1 MAEFKNVFIKS
12 KMNKDLDDRLL
23 PQGEY
28 RDALNIQV
36 SKSESSDV
44 GALENVLGNSKLINF
59 SEITGNANVVCVG
72 YLASEVNSCVFFF
85 LTDNTL
91 SANGNGKY
99 VETASNFIVRSTIL
113 QGTSIQNTILVKG
126 AFLNFWEGSPIYG
139 VNLLEDLLFWT
150 DNRNQPRKINV
161 ESAQNDITYY
171 TIEDTISVAKYMPY
185 NAPILWQEITAS
197 IAADFVAPF
206 TGLGVGDYQT
216 TMQDVVSVNLPE
228 NAINSGPNLDPVPNP
243 YYDSVYRGD
252 PDYLE
257 EKFVRF
263 SYRFKFDDGEYSL
276 MAPFTQECFI
286 PKQDGYFLLN
296 SGAANNNEN
305 DMSAAYR
312 STIVDFMEN
321 KVNKLTL
328 LIDMPA
334 NGDPA
339 FPATT
344 LLNTTDYFKITEIE
358 ILFKESDGAAVLV
371 VDTISA
377 AEIKAQTSPF
387 VSPQTNTFEYTYSGT
402 KPFRTLPGDQLTRV
416 YDKVPVKALGQE
428 VISNRVVYSN
438 FQTRHTPPPALNYNV
453 GTGPKS
459 AFDVTTPVT
468 PVEWKTSIVEYPNST
483 LKQNR
488 NYQAG
493 FVLSDRF
500 GRTTSTLLSNAAKS
514 SVGIIKNL
522 STIYSPYNDETVNIG
537 RWPGDTLLVSVNETI
552 NETPVQPR
560 LYPGLYSGDPTLS
573 TYNPLGFETWKIV
586 VKQQEQDYYNVY
598 LPGILA
604 SYPEDAT
611 RELGLTSH
619 VVLFNDNINKVP
631 RDLAEVGPDQKQFR
645 SSVQLFGRVQNTS
658 LTPSSGLVP
667 LSADLG
673 VVNQQYYASRFSDT
687 VSTIQNEVGLFNL
700 DDSAGIDPG
709 DLDTYKGAFYEAQ
722 SNPSIGRISTTNQ
735 IGQTNPKI
743 PSPALT
749 YSIQNLAVYETEPV
763 ESKLDIYWETS
774 TSGTIADL
782 NAQVIATGNQTIF
795 GIVNFA
801 WNFTE
806 YWGIQ
811 TAASSP
817 WDPAVTGAP
826 EPASFAAPALVPS
839 IENGNLGRFRSVIG
853 RDGDTN
859 SQFWF
864 QDGLN
869 VPIQDIEVVGF
880 EVINNNNT
888 DVTEDF
894 DLLQIYGTSSTVPGT
909 GTYINYQGLTG
920 PLQANPTPAFTHDT
934 FIIVN
939 KLYRVWKSNNEA
951 AQNFTVTIEVKD
963 VAGGA
968 GAPPFTR
975 VFTPDLNDTVLDDQA
990 TIHVGAKQ
998 LPITSAQE
1006 QWGQVA
1012 QPIQNYLQPSP
1023 TPPDAGIFF
1032 EYGETVGN
1040 LVQFFGMNG
1049 ANEGNS
1055 SGISPVYQNQNGLE
1069 WSITAQ
1075 QQPFL
1080 APLPGED
1087 PINNVPGGALIFQID
1102 AVTGILTEIEPGQ
1115 GIGLYYLTIGL
1126 TSGDSTPLANFN
1138 LKLTIGRPTAT
1149 GSYEQ
1154 DLRGANAIQ
1163 LEYDNSYIINLHQTL
1178 GNGPTHDNFPPD
1190 ADWAY
1195 ANLPIKNQTSGATY
1209 PKDVFDNSYPEPG
1222 RLADLLDPT
1231 PITDPQGV
1239 PTGGSGPVTGPIVPG
1254 LVDGFS
1260 NSGFLG
1266 GIGPGPYYKGR
1277 RMFNNI
1283 PLTDSSDPTSGDQIL
1298 NLQQAVGGNL
1308 DGALNQGTGYINIE
1322 MLMKGINRDDT
1333 QAADAAG
1340 QTYFNFQKSEVSW
1353 AIEYREVINGV
1364 VQAWKPA
1371 TDIEGNVLSWN
1382 VALNDVDNDPQPNPQ
1397 QSGLTLDGNRPDPGS
1412 IANFYGNA
1420 IHANTNTSTNLAQ
1433 SQVYGAAT
1441 DNTSTDAAAIPVNF
1455 IRYAVR
1461 NASTQYNFPIM
1472 ALSRWVV
1479 VGNSPIYNTTPSFG
1493 EYRVIIQNI
1502 GGQNTSC
1509 QSELVEHTQYPPAD
1523 ANFPSLQPKNIFS
1536 QQFGDEAGIINIGD
1550 FYYDLR
1556 PVGSPRA
1563 FGYIVHLKTFT
1574 GGNDEENM
1582 TAALDASI
1590 GQSGN
1595 PNNGDTVILYAEEG
1609 VPRYVSQFY
1618 TDPDLTI
1625 PVTSVSSPAWDGG
1638 DGYIAYSCTEDEGSG
1653 SYNVPY
1659 SINNTIT
1666 GQDPDAGATPEN
1678 EQGLTAN
1685 MASENAARA
1694 NGNEQ
1699 YNRRWACKMDVST
1712 GRKVIRTSVGRQAN
1726 NIPID

>member
-59 SEITGNANVVCVG
+59 STITDNVNIVCVG

-85 LTDNTL
+85 LTDNTIA
-91 SANGNGKY
+91 ANGNGKY
-99 VETASNFIVRSTIL
+99 IETASNFIVRSTIL
-113 QGTSIQNTILVKG
+113 QGTSIQNTVLVKG

-139 VNLLEDLLFWT
+139 VNLIEDLLFWT

-185 NAPILWQEITAS
+185 NAPILWQEITS
-197 IAADFVAPF
+197 SMAAANPA
-206 TGLGVGDYQT
+206 LLPAVGNYQT

-228 NAINSGPNLDPVPNP
+228 NAINNGPNLDPVPNP
-243 YYDSVYRGD
+243 YYDSAYRGD

-296 SGAANNNEN
+296 PGAANNDEN

-321 KVNKLTL
+321 KVNELTL
-328 LIDMPA
+328 LIDMPV

-387 VSPQTNTFEYTYSGT
+387 VFPQTNTFQYVYSGT
-402 KPFRTLPGDQLTRV
+402 KPFRTLPEDQLTRV

-428 VISNRVVYSN
+428 VISNRIVYSN
-438 FQTRHTPPPALNYNV
+438 FQTRHTPPPTLNYNV
-453 GTGPKS
+453 GTGPKR

-560 LYPGLYSGDPTLS
+560 LYPGLYNGDPTLP

-598 LPGILA
+598 LPGVLA

-611 RELGLTSH
+611 KELGLTSH

-658 LTPSSGLVP
+658 TTPVSALGS
-667 LSADLG
+667 LSPNLG
-673 VVNQQYYASRFSDT
+673 VVNQQYYPSRFSDT
-687 VSTIQNEVGLFNL
+687 VSTIQDEFGLFNVDQAASPFPNNFTL
-700 DDSAGIDPG
+700 
-709 DLDTYKGAFYEAQ
+709 AFYEAE
-722 SNPSIGRISTTNQ
+722 SNPLIGRISTTNQ
-735 IGQTNPKI
+735 VGQIVPTP
-743 PSPALT
+743 PS
-749 YSIQNLAVYETEPV
+749 YSIENLAVYETEPV

-811 TAASSP
+811 TAASIP
-817 WDPAVTGAP
+817 WDPTVTGSP
-826 EPASFAAPALVPS
+826 EPASFAAPPLVPS
-839 IENGNLGRFRSVIG
+839 DDNGSLGRFRSVIG

-894 DLLQIYGTSSTVPGT
+894 DLLQIYGTSSATPGT
-909 GTYINYQGLTG
+909 GTYTNYQGLTG

-939 KLYRVWKSNNEA
+939 KSYRVWKSNNEA

-963 VAGGA
+963 VAGGST
-968 GAPPFTR
+968 APTFTR
-975 VFTPDLNDTVLDDQA
+975 VFTPDLNDTVLDDEA

-1023 TPPDAGIFF
+1023 LPPDAGIFF
-1032 EYGETVGN
+1032 EYGETAGN

-1049 ANEGNS
+1049 ANEGDS

-1075 QQPFL
+1075 QQPFQ
-1080 APLPGED
+1080 APDPGENPVTNII
-1087 PINNVPGGALIFQID
+1087 PIFEIN

-1138 LKLTIGRPTAT
+1138 LKLTIGRPTAS
-1149 GSYEQ
+1149 GSYSQ
-1154 DLRGANAIQ
+1154 NLRGANAIQ
-1163 LEYDNSYIINLHQTL
+1163 LKYDNSYIINLHQTL
-1178 GNGPTHDNFPPD
+1178 GNGLTHDNFPPLPS
-1190 ADWAY
+1190 WAY
-1195 ANLPIKNQTSGATY
+1195 ANLPIEGITPGAVY
-1209 PKDVFDNSYPEPG
+1209 PKDVFENSYPEPG
-1222 RLADLLDPT
+1222 RLAYLLDPT
-1231 PITDPQGV
+1231 PITDPTGT
-1239 PTGGSGPVTGPIVPG
+1239 PTGGNGPVTGPIVPG
-1254 LVDGFS
+1254 LEGTFS
-1260 NSGFLG
+1260 NNGNDS
-1266 GIGPGPYYKGR
+1266 GIGTSPCYKGR
-1277 RMFNNI
+1277 RMFFDI
-1283 PLTDSSDPTSGDQIL
+1283 PTSDPAFCSDPFAGKQTL
-1298 NLQQAVGGNL
+1298 NLQRAAGNGF
-1308 DGALNQGTGYINIE
+1308 DGELSQGTGYINIE
-1322 MLMKGINRDDT
+1322 MLMKGINWDDT
-1333 QAADAAG
+1333 TNENPSDF
-1340 QTYFNFQKSEVSW
+1340 TSFQKSEVSW
-1353 AIEYREVINGV
+1353 AVEYREVINNV

-1382 VALNDVDNDPQPNPQ
+1382 VALDSSSATPVSNPQ
-1397 QSGLTLDGNRPDPGS
+1397 QSGLTLEGTAPPSGGIGNVYNDALHAKETQGTNGS
-1412 IANFYGNA
+1412 VQGF
-1420 IHANTNTSTNLAQ
+1420 Q
-1433 SQVYGAAT
+1433 YGAAT
-1441 DNTSTDAAAIPVNF
+1441 DNTSTEAAAIPVNF
-1455 IRYAVR
+1455 IRYAVE
-1461 NASTQYNFPIM
+1461 NASSQSNFPIM

-1502 GGQNTSC
+1502 GGQQESC
-1509 QSELVEHTQYPPAD
+1509 QSELVEFTNYPPEQGTG
-1523 ANFPSLQPKNIFS
+1523 LQPRNIFS
-1536 QQFGDEAGIINIGD
+1536 QQYGEEAGIINIGD

-1563 FGYIVHLKTFT
+1563 FGYIVHLETFT
-1574 GGNDEENM
+1574 SGTDEENM
-1582 TAALDASI
+1582 ASALSASI
-1590 GQSGN
+1590 GN
-1595 PNNGDTVILYAEEG
+1595 PAAGTDTVILYAEEG

-1618 TDPDLTI
+1618 TDAALTI
-1625 PVTSVSSPAWDGG
+1625 PVTSVSSPAWVGG
-1638 DGYIAYSCTEDEGSG
+1638 DGYIAYSCTEDDGDG

-1666 GQDPDAGATPEN
+1666 GQDPDAGAPPPE
-1678 EQGLTAN
+1678 LTAN
-1685 MASENAARA
+1685 MASENAA
-1694 NGNEQ
+1694 NPFQTGNFDQ
-1699 YNRRWACKMDVST
+1699 YERRWACKMDVST
-1712 GRKVIRTSVGRQAN
+1712 GIKFIRTSVGKQGN
-1726 NIPID
+1726 TIPID

>member
-59 SEITGNANVVCVG
+59 SEITGNTNVVCVG
-72 YLASEVNSCVFFF
+72 YLTSEVNSCVFFF

-91 SANGNGKY
+91 TNNANGKY
-99 VETASNFIVRSTIL
+99 VQTASNFIVRSTIL
-113 QGTSIQNTILVKG
+113 QGTSIQNTVLVKG

-185 NAPILWQEITAS
+185 NAPILWQEITS
-197 IAADFVAPF
+197 NMAAANPA
-206 TGLGVGDYQT
+206 LLPAVGDYQT

-228 NAINSGPNLDPVPNP
+228 NAINNGPNLDPVPNP
-243 YYDSVYRGD
+243 YYDSAYRGD

-296 SGAANNNEN
+296 PGAANNDEN

-321 KVNKLTL
+321 KVNELTL
-328 LIDMPA
+328 LIDMPV

-387 VSPQTNTFEYTYSGT
+387 VFPSTNTFQYVYSGT
-402 KPFRTLPGDQLTRV
+402 KPFRALPEDQLTRV

-438 FQTRHTPPPALNYNV
+438 FQTRHTPPTTLNYNV
-453 GTGPKS
+453 GTGPKNP
-459 AFDVTTPVT
+459 FDVTTPVT
-468 PVEWKTSIVEYPNST
+468 PVEWRTSIVEYPNST

-500 GRTTSTLLSNAAKS
+500 GRTTSTLLSNTAKS
-514 SVGIIKNL
+514 SVGVIRNL

-560 LYPGLYSGDPTLS
+560 LYPGLYNGDPTLS

-604 SYPEDAT
+604 AYPEHPT
-611 RELGLTSH
+611 QELGLTSH
-619 VVLFNDNINKVP
+619 VVLLNDNINKVP

-658 LTPSSGLVP
+658 TAPASGIGS
-667 LSADLG
+667 LSPNLG
-673 VVNQQYYASRFSDT
+673 VVNQQYYPSRFSDT
-687 VSTIQNEVGLFNL
+687 VSTISNLFDMFNL
-700 DDSAGIDPG
+700 QGGSYNTDYDDD
-709 DLDTYKGAFYEAQ
+709 FYEAE
-722 SNPSIGRISTTNQ
+722 SNPLIGRISTTNQ
-735 IGQTNPKI
+735 IGQKTPPN
-743 PSPALT
+743 SSN
-749 YSIQNLAVYETEPV
+749 YSIFNLAVYETEPV

-774 TSGTIADL
+774 TSGTIKDL

-806 YWGIQ
+806 YWGVQ
-811 TAASSP
+811 TAASIP
-817 WDPAVTGAP
+817 WDPTVTGSP
-826 EPASFAAPALVPS
+826 EPASFAAPPLVPS
-839 IENGNLGRFRSVIG
+839 DQNGSLGRFRSVIG
-853 RDGDTN
+853 RDNDTN

-869 VPIQDIEVVGF
+869 VPIQDIEVVSF
-880 EVINNNNT
+880 EVINGNNT

-894 DLLQIYGTSSTVPGT
+894 DLLQIYGTSSATPGT

-939 KLYRVWKSNNEA
+939 KSYRVWKSNNEA
-951 AQNFTVTIEVKD
+951 AQNFFVTIQVKD

-968 GAPPFTR
+968 TAPVFTK
-975 VFTPDLNDTVLDDQA
+975 VFTPDLDDTVLDDEA

-1023 TPPDAGIFF
+1023 LPPDAGIFF
-1032 EYGETVGN
+1032 EYGETIGN

-1080 APLPGED
+1080 APNPGENPVTNIT
-1087 PINNVPGGALIFQID
+1087 PIFEID
-1102 AVTGILTEIEPGQ
+1102 AATGILTEIEPGQ

-1149 GSYEQ
+1149 GSYDQ
-1154 DLRGANAIQ
+1154 NLRGANAIQ
-1163 LEYDNSYIINLHQTL
+1163 LKYDNSYIINLHSTL
-1178 GNGPTHDNFPPD
+1178 GNPVNNYPPD
-1190 ADWAY
+1190 PDWAY
-1195 ANLPIKNQTSGATY
+1195 ANLPIKNVTPGAVVAR
-1209 PKDVFDNSYPEPG
+1209 DVFENSYPEPG
-1222 RLADLLDPT
+1222 RLAYLLDPT
-1231 PITDPQGV
+1231 PITDPTGF
-1239 PTGGSGPVTGPIVPG
+1239 PTGGNGPVTGQIIPQ
-1254 LVDGFS
+1254 LDDTFS
-1260 NSGFLG
+1260 NNGNSG
-1266 GIGPGPYYKGR
+1266 GIGTAPCYKGR
-1277 RMFNNI
+1277 RMFSDI
-1283 PLTDSSDPTSGDQIL
+1283 PTNDSAFGCDPFAGKQTL
-1298 NLQQAVGGNL
+1298 NLQRAAGNGF
-1308 DGALNQGTGYINIE
+1308 DGPLTQGTGYINIE
-1322 MLMKGINRDDT
+1322 MLMKGINWDAT
-1333 QAADAAG
+1333 QNANPSE
-1340 QTYFNFQKSEVSW
+1340 YEPFQISEVSW
-1353 AIEYREVINGV
+1353 AIEYRETTPSVGP
-1364 VQAWKPA
+1364 WKAA

-1382 VALNDVDNDPQPNPQ
+1382 VALDSSGPTPVGNPQ
-1397 QSGLTLDGNRPDPGS
+1397 QSGLTLE
-1412 IANFYGNA
+1412 GNA
-1420 IHANTNTSTNLAQ
+1420 PSPGGIGNVYNNALHARETGQGTSNSPQ
-1433 SQVYGAAT
+1433 GNQYGSAT
-1441 DNTSTDAAAIPVNF
+1441 DNANTDAAAIPVNF
-1455 IRYAVR
+1455 IRYAVE
-1461 NASTQYNFPIM
+1461 NASTQSNFPIM

-1502 GGQNTSC
+1502 GGQQTSC
-1509 QSELVEHTQYPPAD
+1509 QSELVEFTNYPP
-1523 ANFPSLQPKNIFS
+1523 NQGTGLQPENIFS
-1536 QQFGDEAGIINIGD
+1536 QEYGDEAGIINIGD

-1574 GGNDEENM
+1574 SGTDEENM
-1582 TAALDASI
+1582 ASALNANI
-1590 GQSGN
+1590 GSPIPSN
-1595 PNNGDTVILYAEEG
+1595 PDTVILYAEEG

-1618 TDPDLTI
+1618 TDAALTI
-1625 PVTSVSSPAWDGG
+1625 PVTSVSSLAWDGG
-1638 DGYIAYSCTEDEGSG
+1638 DGYIAYSCTETGNG
-1653 SYNVPY
+1653 TYNVPY

-1666 GQDPDAGATPEN
+1666 GQDPDAGAPPP
-1678 EQGLTAN
+1678 GLTAN
-1685 MASENAARA
+1685 MASENAA
-1694 NGNEQ
+1694 NPFLTSNNDQWE
-1699 YNRRWACKMDVST
+1699 RRWACKMDVST
-1712 GRKVIRTSVGRQAN
+1712 GIKFIRTSVGKQGN
-1726 NIPID
+1726 PIQINGY

>member
-59 SEITGNANVVCVG
+59 SEITGNANVVCIG

-91 SANGNGKY
+91 ATNLNGRY
-99 VETASNFIVRSTIL
+99 EPSASNFIVRSTIL
-113 QGTSIQNTILVKG
+113 QEISIQNTVLVKG

-185 NAPILWQEITAS
+185 NAPILWQEITS
-197 IAADFVAPF
+197 NMAAANPA
-206 TGLGVGDYQT
+206 LLPAVGDYQT
-216 TMQDVVSVNLPE
+216 TMQDVVSVNLPQ
-228 NAINSGPNLDPVPNP
+228 NAINNGPNLDPVPNP
-243 YYDSVYRGD
+243 YYDPVYRGD

-257 EKFVRF
+257 EKFIRF

-276 MAPFTQECFI
+276 FAPFTQECFI

-328 LIDMPA
+328 LIDMPT

-339 FPATT
+339 FPATS

-387 VSPQTNTFEYTYSGT
+387 VSPQTNTFEYVYSGT
-402 KPFRTLPGDQLTRV
+402 KPFKTLPEDQLTRV

-428 VISNRVVYSN
+428 IISNRVVYSN
-438 FQTRHTPPPALNYNV
+438 FQTRHTPPPTLNYNV
-453 GTGPKS
+453 GTGPKNP
-459 AFDVTTPVT
+459 FDVTTPVT
-468 PVEWKTSIVEYPNST
+468 PVEWRTSIVEYPNSS

-500 GRTTSTLLSNAAKS
+500 GRTTSTLLSNTAKS
-514 SVGIIKNL
+514 SVGLVKNL

-552 NETPVQPR
+552 NGTPVQPR
-560 LYPGLYSGDPTLS
+560 LYPGLYNGNPTVS

-611 RELGLTSH
+611 KELGLTSH
-619 VVLFNDNINKVP
+619 IVLFNDNINKVP

-645 SSVQLFGRVQNTS
+645 SSVQLFGRVQNTNT
-658 LTPSSGLVP
+658 TPSSGLGS
-667 LSADLG
+667 LSPDLG
-673 VVNQQYYASRFSDT
+673 VVNQQYYPSRFSDT
-687 VSTIQNEVGLFNL
+687 VSTIQDEFGLFNVDQAANPFPNDFTL
-700 DDSAGIDPG
+700 
-709 DLDTYKGAFYEAQ
+709 AFYEAE
-722 SNPSIGRISTTNQ
+722 SNPLIGRISTTNK
-735 IGQTNPKI
+735 IGQIVP
-743 PSPALT
+743 PSSS
-749 YSIQNLAVYETEPV
+749 YSIENLAVYETEPV

-817 WDPAVTGAP
+817 WDPVVTGSP
-826 EPASFAAPALVPS
+826 EPASLAAPPLVPS
-839 IENGNLGRFRSVIG
+839 ISNGSLGRFRSVIG

-869 VPIQDIEVVGF
+869 VPIQNIEIVSF
-880 EVINNNNT
+880 EVINDNAT

-894 DLLQIYGTSSTVPGT
+894 DFLQIYGTNSTTPGT
-909 GTYINYQGLTG
+909 GTYRNYQGLTG
-920 PLQANPTPAFTHDT
+920 PNQAIPTPAFTHDT

-951 AQNFTVTIEVKD
+951 AQNFTVTIKVKD

-968 GAPPFTR
+968 TAPEFVR
-975 VFTPDLNDTVLDDQA
+975 VFNPSLNDTVLDDEA

-998 LPITSAQE
+998 IPVTSAQE

-1012 QPIQNYLQPSP
+1012 QPIQNYIQPSP
-1023 TPPDAGIFF
+1023 LPPAAGIFF
-1032 EYGETVGN
+1032 EYGETGGN

-1049 ANEGNS
+1049 ANEGDS

-1075 QQPFL
+1075 QQPFQ
-1080 APLPGED
+1080 APNPGEN
-1087 PINNVPGGALIFQID
+1087 PITNIAEIFEIN

-1126 TSGDSTPLANFN
+1126 VSGDSTTLANFN

-1149 GSYEQ
+1149 GSYEHN
-1154 DLRGANAIQ
+1154 LRGADAIQ
-1163 LEYDNSYIINLHQTL
+1163 LEYDSSYIFNLHQTL
-1178 GNGPTHDNFPPD
+1178 GNSSPGFPDNNTFPPLSS
-1190 ADWAY
+1190 WAY
-1195 ANLPIKNQTSGATY
+1195 ASLPISGISPGTTTPALI
-1209 PKDVFDNSYPEPG
+1209 FDHSYPEPG
-1222 RLADLLDPT
+1222 RLQDLLDPT
-1231 PITDPQGV
+1231 PITDPNTGL
-1239 PTGGSGPVTGPIVPG
+1239 PTGASGPISGPFTPLLAG
-1254 LVDGFS
+1254 QSFS
-1260 NSGFLG
+1260 NNGNAE
-1266 GIGPGPYYKGR
+1266 GIGTPANLYNGR
-1277 RMFNNI
+1277 RMFNKI
-1283 PLTDSSDPTSGDQIL
+1283 LSGATPAGAQTLVIS
-1298 NLQQAVGGNL
+1298 QGVGGNL
-1308 DGALNQGTGYINIE
+1308 DGPLTQGTGYINIE
-1322 MLMKGINRDDT
+1322 MLMNGVNWDDT
-1333 QAADAAG
+1333 QDATQDGKA
-1340 QTYFNFQKSEVSW
+1340 YDEFQKSEVSW
-1353 AIEYREVINGV
+1353 AIEYREIINNV
-1364 VQAWKPA
+1364 VQPWKAA

-1382 VALNDVDNDPQPNPQ
+1382 TLLNPAVPAPISNPQ
-1397 QSGLTLDGNRPDPGS
+1397 QSGLTLE
-1412 IANFYGNA
+1412 GNA
-1420 IHANTNTSTNLAQ
+1420 PAPGGIGNLYNNALHAKSTGQGTSNSPQGKQFGSASESIGTNTVQ
-1433 SQVYGAAT
+1433 
-1441 DNTSTDAAAIPVNF
+1441 IPVNF
-1455 IRYAVR
+1455 IRYAVQ
-1461 NASTQYNFPIM
+1461 NASTQSNFPTM
-1472 ALSRWVV
+1472 ALSRWVA
-1479 VGNSPIYNTTPSFG
+1479 VGNSPVYGTPSCFG

-1502 GGQNTSC
+1502 GGQQRSC
-1509 QSELVEHTQYPPAD
+1509 QSELVSHTNYGPG
-1523 ANFPSLQPKNIFS
+1523 QPGAPGIQPENIFS
-1536 QQFGDEAGIINIGD
+1536 LGGFTAQKAGIINIGD

-1563 FGYIVHLKTFT
+1563 FGYIVHLQTFT
-1574 GGNDEENM
+1574 GGSDEVNM
-1582 TAALDASI
+1582 TAALQANI
-1590 GQSGN
+1590 GN
-1595 PNNGDTVILYAEEG
+1595 PIPSNPNTVILYAEEG
-1609 VPRYVSQFY
+1609 IPRYVSQFY
-1618 TDPDLTI
+1618 TDAALTI
-1625 PVTSVSSPAWDGG
+1625 PITNVSANPQWIGG
-1638 DGYIAYSCTEDEGSG
+1638 DGYIAYSCTEDTDGT
-1653 SYNVPY
+1653 YNVPY

-1666 GQDPDAGATPEN
+1666 GQDPDAGVTPP
-1678 EQGLTAN
+1678 GLTAN
-1685 MASENAARA
+1685 MASENAA
-1694 NGNEQ
+1694 NPFQTSNNEQ
-1699 YNRRWACKMDVST
+1699 HERRWACKMDVST
-1712 GRKVIRTSVGRQAN
+1712 GIKFRRTSVGKEGN
-1726 NIPID
+1726 PISIT